1 MTSSMS
7 RSDSEIIEEISQEM
21 ITLVEKRGPDK
32 TCCPSEVPRKLFKSR
47 WREYLD
53 LTRYVAFH
61 LAKTGEIE
69 ICKKGV
75 KVEDES
81 VGGAIRLRVKLKY

>member
-1 MTSSMS
+1 MEHQELMAFRESVDPQDSMAHQ
-7 RSDSEIIEEISQEM
+7 ELKESQ
-21 ITLVEKRGPDK
+21 D
-32 TCCPSEVPRKLFKSR
+32 EVCKDQQEN
-47 WREYLD
+47 REHLD

-81 VGGAIRLRVKLKY
+81 VGGAIRLRVKLK